1 MKHKCFIS
9 FKTEDISYKETIQND
24 LDVDMIDKSLNEP
37 INSENEDYIMR
48 KAMSQQTVDK

>member
-24 LDVDMIDKSLNEP
+24 LNVDMIDKSLNKP
-37 INSENEDYIMR
+37 IDSQNEEW
-48 KAMSQQTVDK
+48 A